1 MEGPIVSR
9 SRIFISL
16 VLVLCLSTL
25 ASAKSINVNMTF
37 LYPGGNNSGGYY
49 TYPYYFSINGGAPTA
64 LMCDSF
70 TNHITQGQSWTASVT
85 GLLQGKGLF
94 GKDFLDYKA
103 AGIIFLG
110 VMDGT
115 IDPNIGNWAVWNLFT
130 KGISTDPSVLAL
142 DAQALFKAKHS
153 GSRALKG
160 LVLYTAVGSK
170 PGSGPQEFIGYNPGI
185 MITPEPASLLL
196 LSTGLLGLAG
206 LVRKKLVRS

>member
-1 MEGPIVSR
+1 MEGSIVSR

-16 VLVLCLSTL
+16 VVVLCLCTL
-25 ASAKSINVNMTF
+25 ATAKSIDVNMTF
-37 LYPGGNNSGGYY
+37 LHPGVNNSGGFY

-110 VMDGT
+110 VMHGT

-153 GSRALKG
+153 GSGALKG

-196 LSTGLLGLAG
+196 LSTGLLGLAA
-206 LVRKKLVRS
+206 LVRRKLVRS

>member
-1 MEGPIVSR
+1 MEGSIVSR

-16 VLVLCLSTL
+16 VLVLCLCTL

-110 VMDGT
+110 VMGGT
-115 IDPNIGNWAVWNLFT
+115 IDANIGNWAIWNLFD
-130 KGISTDPSVLAL
+130 KGITTDPKVLAL
-142 DAQALFKAKHS
+142 EAQALFKAKHS
-153 GSRALKG
+153 GSGALKG

-170 PGSGPQEFIGYNPGI
+170 PGSGPQEFIGYNPRI
-185 MITPEPASLLL
+185 VTTPEPASLLL
-196 LSTGLLGLAG
+196 LSTGLLGLAA
-206 LVRKKLVRS
+206 LVRRKLVRS

>member
-16 VLVLCLSTL
+16 VVVLCLATL

-110 VMDGT
+110 VTGGT
-115 IDPNIGNWAVWNLFT
+115 IDPNIGNWAIWNLFD
-130 KGISTDPSVLAL
+130 KGITTDPKVLAL
-142 DAQALFKAKHS
+142 EAQALFKAKHS
-153 GSRALKG
+153 GSGALKG

-185 MITPEPASLLL
+185 TITPEPASLLL
-196 LSTGLLGLAG
+196 LSTGLLGIAA
-206 LVRKKLVRS
+206 LVRRKLVRS

>member
-1 MEGPIVSR
+1 MEGSIVSR

-16 VLVLCLSTL
+16 VLVLCLCTL

-110 VMDGT
+110 VMGGT
-115 IDPNIGNWAVWNLFT
+115 IDANIGNWAIWNLFD
-130 KGISTDPSVLAL
+130 KGITTDPKVLAL
-142 DAQALFKAKHS
+142 EAQALFKAKHS
-153 GSRALKG
+153 GSGALKG

-196 LSTGLLGLAG
+196 LSTGLLGLAA
-206 LVRKKLVRS
+206 LLRRKLVRS

>member
-1 MEGPIVSR
+1 MEDPIVSR
-9 SRIFISL
+9 SRIFIFL

-110 VMDGT
+110 VMGGT
-115 IDPNIGNWAVWNLFT
+115 IDANIGNWAVWNLFT

-170 PGSGPQEFIGYNPGI
+170 PGSGPQEFIGYNPG
-185 MITPEPASLLL
+185 MTITPEPESLLL
-196 LSTGLLGLAG
+196 LSTGLLGIAA
-206 LVRKKLVRS
+206 LVRRKLVRS